1 MKIVVFGPD
10 RRVGALLEGKIVD
23 LNRADANLPP
33 ELGAFIAA
41 GRPALDA
48 AQKALKNSS
57 CAALVDSKGV
67 RLHAP
72 WAHKRIAMVGGNF
85 ADHLAGM
92 NANMHGEPLTP
103 DSVKKAYASAREKG
117 HWGFWKVIDECSA
130 NGDDLAYPKRTRYL
144 DYEGEVAVII
154 GKRGKDVAASQIAD
168 YVWGVT
174 VVNDWSIRDGGG
186 TPRTMSYNVAK
197 NFDGS
202 CSLGPC
208 IVVGELDW
216 QNVDCETRI
225 NGEVRQRFNTRDMI
239 FTFGEVLEYL
249 SRDFSFVPGDVI
261 SGGTAAGT
269 AADLTKP
276 NPDGTK
282 PTTLFL
288 KKGDVVEVSS
298 PQIGAIRN
306 KVV

>member
-1 MKIVVFGPD
+1 MKIVVFGPE
-10 RRVGALLEGKIVD
+10 RRVGALVDGKVVD
-23 LNRADANLPP
+23 LNRADSSLPAD
-33 ELGAFIAA
+33 LAAFIAA
-41 GRPALDA
+41 GKPALEA
-48 AQKALKNSS
+48 AQRAIKSAAGAAAQDVKALK
-57 CAALVDSKGV
+57 
-67 RLHAP
+67 LHAP
-72 WAHKRIAMVGGNF
+72 WAHKRIAMVGGNY

-103 DSVKKAYASAREKG
+103 DSVKKAYNTAREKG
-117 HWGFWKVIDECSA
+117 HWGFWKVLDECSA
-130 NGDDLAYPKRTRYL
+130 DGDELVLPKRTRYL
-144 DYEGEVAVII
+144 DYEGEIAVVI
-154 GKRGKDVAASQIAD
+154 GKRGKDISASQIGD

-174 VVNDWSIRDGGG
+174 VINDWSIRDGGG

-202 CSLGPC
+202 CSMGSC
-208 IVVGELDW
+208 IVAGELDC

-239 FTFGEVLEYL
+239 FKFGEVLEYL
-249 SRDFSFVPGDVI
+249 SRDFTFVPGDVI

-269 AADLTKP
+269 AADRTKP

-298 PQIGAIRN
+298 PQIGSIRN